1 MPPSISQT
9 RSSGAPLGIAGAVML
24 HVGIVAA
31 TFLTWS
37 HRLDIQDQTPVVP
50 VDLVTLADKTN
61 VTAMVKQQPKAP
73 PKEEEQPPAPE
84 PAPTPQAAA
93 PAPQQEEAPPPEQ
106 TEAPVKL
113 AKPLP
118 QPKIQP
124 VQKPEE
130 KKSKFDLD
138 NIAALL
144 DKRAP
149 AASSAPTA
157 RAGARNIK
165 GIGAQNAMTADL
177 ISMLASQI
185 YRCWS
190 PPVGA
195 PNAGDLTVSFELFL
209 TPDGNVAQPPQLK
222 ANSVPAGGESYAR
235 AAVEAARRAI
245 YTCAPYQLPADR
257 YGQWSDV
264 TLNFRPGDFVGQ

>member
-1 MPPSISQT
+1 MPQSLSQT
-9 RSSGAPLGIAGAVML
+9 RNSGAPLGLAGAVLL

-31 TFLTWS
+31 TFMTWS

-50 VDLVTLADKTN
+50 VDLVTLGDKTN
-61 VTAMVKQQPKAP
+61 VMAMVKQQPKAP
-73 PKEEEQPPAPE
+73 PKDEEQPPTPE

-93 PAPQQEEAPPPEQ
+93 PAPQQEEAPPPAQ
-106 TEAPVKL
+106 AEAAVKL
-113 AKPLP
+113 AKPPPL
-118 QPKIQP
+118 QKVQP
-124 VQKPEE
+124 VQKNEE
-130 KKSKFDLD
+130 KKSKFDVD
-138 NIAALL
+138 NIMALL

-149 AASSAPTA
+149 QASAAPNA
-157 RAGARNIK
+157 RAGTRTIK
-165 GIGAQNAMTADL
+165 GIGQQNAMTADL

-185 YRCWS
+185 YKCWS

-235 AAVEAARRAI
+235 AAVDAARRAI

-257 YGQWSDV
+257 YAQWADV
-264 TLNFRPGDFVGQ
+264 TFNFSPRDMVGQ

>member
-1 MPPSISQT
+1 M
-9 RSSGAPLGIAGAVML
+9 AGAVLL
-24 HVGIVAA
+24 HAGIIAA
-31 TFLTWS
+31 AFMTWS
-37 HRLDIQDQTPVVP
+37 HKLDIQDATPVVP
-50 VDLVTLADKTN
+50 VDLVTLSDKTN
-61 VTAMVKQQPKAP
+61 VMAMVKQAPKAP
-73 PKEEEQPPAPE
+73 PKEEEQPPTPE
-84 PAPTPQAAA
+84 PVPTPQAAA
-93 PAPQQEEAPPPEQ
+93 PAPQQEEAPPPPEQ

-113 AKPLP
+113 AKPPPPLP
-118 QPKIQP
+118 KVQPQ
-124 VQKPEE
+124 QKSEE

-138 NIAALL
+138 NIMALL

-149 AASSAPTA
+149 AASSAPNA
-157 RAGARNIK
+157 RVGNRTVK

-235 AAVEAARRAI
+235 AAVDAARRAI
-245 YTCAPYQLPADR
+245 YSCAPYQLPPDR
-257 YGQWSDV
+257 YQQWADV
-264 TLNFRPGDFVGQ
+264 TFNFSPRDFVGQ